1 MTPIEQVTID
11 ALKEVQQ
18 FRKDAGKALTFA
30 TMDEIINSLKTEV
43 LEALRRLY
51 REGKVEFHKT
61 VNGIPMFGVKE

>member
-1 MTPIEQVTID
+1 MTPIEQVTYD

-18 FRKDAGKALTFA
+18 FHEDAGKAPTFA
-30 TMDEIINSLKTEV
+30 TMDEIFNSLKAEI

-61 VNGIPMFGVKE
+61 VNGVAMFGVKE

>member
-1 MTPIEQVTID
+1 MTPIEQVTYD
-11 ALKEVQQ
+11 ALKEVHQ
-18 FRKDAGKALTFA
+18 FRKDAGKEPSFA
-30 TMDEIINSLKTEV
+30 TMDEIINSLKTEI